1 MKVVRGVAWL
11 KVEAG
16 KVGHEDV
23 ATKPCTSTNQ
33 ESGRLML
40 IKRHDSMYVSGCGC
54 TNKFLVVESIC
65 VYVIQFL

>member
-33 ESGRLML
+33 KSGTLML
-40 IKRHDSMYVSGCGC
+40 VKRYDTIIV
-54 TNKFLVVESIC
+54 TVVYE
-65 VYVIQFL
+65 